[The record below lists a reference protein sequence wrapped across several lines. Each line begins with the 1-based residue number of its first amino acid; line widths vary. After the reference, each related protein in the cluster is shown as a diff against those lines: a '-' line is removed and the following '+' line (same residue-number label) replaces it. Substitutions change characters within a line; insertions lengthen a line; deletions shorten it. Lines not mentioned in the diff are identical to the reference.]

1 MTKTLTEQ
9 WREGTLPENCYYILT
24 KNGHIEKD
32 RTRFCSYTDEQC
44 FCFTVNR
51 DIEEVLAPVPSY
63 DEYLYL
69 KTNNDHWNKE
79 AIRISKQA
87 IGIVLESDELVQK
100 IHILEKKLE
109 IATKALKDCYNDMKY
124 WAVLTHRNQRMLDVI
139 KKALKEMEGV
149 K

>member
-9 WREGTLPENCYYILT
+9 WRDGTLPEGCYYILT
-24 KNGHIEKD
+24 KDGHIKKE
-32 RTRFCSYTDEQC
+32 RTCFYSHTDGQC
-44 FCFTVNR
+44 FSFTDNI

-63 DEYLYL
+63 DE
-69 KTNNDHWNKE
+69 WERAKE
-79 AIRISKQA
+79 N
-87 IGIVLESDELVQK
+87 
-100 IHILEKKLE
+100 LEKNGTWYTERSYKLIEKKFE

-124 WAVLTHRNQRMLDVI
+124 WAVLTHRNQRILSVI